1 MLVAFSVAPAGGR
14 GERNGVDDSGSVSAA
29 VAAAIAVVGIRAC
42 PIARTRCSPPWR
54 VEWDECMA
62 VVRQCCEVVGH
73 YGSRVS
79 LVLKADIRPGHT
91 GELTGK
97 VAGSRR
103 PWGPARS
110 VTASIRIGL
119 SSWRYPHWRGGA
131 FYPSGLVQRRE
142 LEYVS
147 RVFDTLEL
155 NGPFYSLQR
164 PSSFARW
171 RDTTPD
177 GFVFAVKGSR
187 FITHLKKP
195 SRHRRGVGR
204 LLRLRP
210 ARSGRQA
217 RGRCSGNC
225 RPCSATGRTGWPRS
239 WVPCRGRGG
248 RRPGSPAAASS
259 ILDRFGEQPTA
270 LTVADASAPLRHA
283 VEVRHDSFAIDSF
296 YELCRQFGVALVV
309 ADTAGRYTW
318 IDQVTARAGLR
329 AAARRPRDVPQ
340 RLFDEGIAWWAD
352 RVRGWA
358 DTPGVTQVIVYFDND
373 RDAHAP
379 HDALQLARRAR
390 SNRPSRPAHPRMAA
404 RSP

>member
-1 MLVAFSVAPAGGR
+1 
-14 GERNGVDDSGSVSAA
+14 
-29 VAAAIAVVGIRAC
+29 
-42 PIARTRCSPPWR
+42 
-54 VEWDECMA
+54 
-62 VVRQCCEVVGH
+62 
-73 YGSRVS
+73 
-79 LVLKADIRPGHT
+79 
-91 GELTGK
+91 
-97 VAGSRR
+97 
-103 PWGPARS
+103 

-119 SSWRYPHWRGGA
+119 SGWRYPHWRGGA

-187 FITHLKKP
+187 FITHLKKLAGIDEALAAFFA
-195 SRHRRGVGR
+195 SG
-204 LLRLRP
+204 LLDLGDKLGPVLWQLPPMLGYRP
-210 ARSGRQA
+210 DQMAAFLGALPRTWGA
-217 RGRCSGNC
+217 
-225 RPCSATGRTGWPRS
+225 ATGLA
-239 WVPCRGRGG
+239 GG
-248 RRPGSPAAASS
+248 GVDR
-259 ILDRFGEQPTA
+259 ILDRFGEQPT

-318 IDQVTARAGLR
+318 VDQVTAEL
-329 AAARRPRDVPQ
+329 VYV
-340 RLFDEGIAWWAD
+340 RLHGDREMYRSGYSDEGIAWWAD

-358 DTPGVTQVIVYFDND
+358 DTPGVTQVVVYFDND
-373 RDAHAP
+373 GDAHAP
-379 HDALQLARRAR
+379 HDALRLARRLE
-390 SNRPSRPAHPRMAA
+390 SG
-404 RSP
+404 